1 MFTGTRKVEF
11 VSQVDL
17 KCTIDEYQSDGN
29 WFMVDLQPC
38 AWSTSTEEYPNRFR
52 SAEDKRV
59 TKYVV
64 TFEYK

>member
-1 MFTGTRKVEF
+1 MFIGTRKVEF

-17 KCTIDEYQSDGN
+17 KDKIDEYQSDGR

-38 AWSTSTEEYPNRFR
+38 AWSTSIENYPSRYR
-52 SAEDKRV
+52 SAQDKRV
-59 TKYVV
+59 TKYIV